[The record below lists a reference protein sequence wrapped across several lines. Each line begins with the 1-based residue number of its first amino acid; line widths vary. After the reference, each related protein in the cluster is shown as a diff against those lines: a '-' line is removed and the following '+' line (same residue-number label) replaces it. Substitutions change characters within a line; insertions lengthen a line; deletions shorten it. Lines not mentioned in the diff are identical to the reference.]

1 MDIEPHPRTARL
13 RRTLDL
19 SQSEMAARLG
29 VSQSTVDRLEKG
41 QRETGPVSRLLDLI
55 ESTLDT
61 PIPTP
66 SDAPASGGK
75 AVEASTAGVRP

>member
-13 RRTLDL
+13 RRALDL

-55 ESTLDT
+55 ENELDGPISTAACNT
-61 PIPTP
+61 
-66 SDAPASGGK
+66 ASGGNG
-75 AVEASTAGVRP
+75 AAASTAGARP